1 MDNKVTAAFL
11 RMFAATILIL
21 LSFSAYAQNSYTV
34 KLKLIDSKTSEPV
47 SFATASLTVK
57 GETTAA
63 KYVLTDAQGAASLT
77 KVKKGTYLFKA
88 ELMGYKT
95 HQQEVVVDKNIDL
108 AAFCKISKFALVNLA
123 LFNFHVEIIFCNLN
137 QRTACD

>member
-88 ELMGYKT
+88 LKYPVVEENLGDRRELVMQDRV
-95 HQQEVVVDKNIDL
+95 QQEL
-108 AAFCKISKFALVNLA
+108 HSGQEA
-123 LFNFHVEIIFCNLN
+123 E
-137 QRTACD
+137 